1 MEVLLSLSQ
10 RFRGA
15 AARRGPIM
23 PGTNPSIRQITMK
36 KYLLFL
42 GDCYYPSGGWNDFQS
57 SFDTI
62 EEARAAVPPNTDWW
76 HIVDSE
82 TASEVERD

>member
-1 MEVLLSLSQ
+1 
-10 RFRGA
+10 
-15 AARRGPIM
+15 
-23 PGTNPSIRQITMK
+23 MK

-42 GDCYYPSGGWNDFQS
+42 GDCYYPGGGWNDFKG

-62 EEARAAVPPNTDWW
+62 EEAWAAVPPDTDWW